1 MMYLFITLIA
11 VISGFMIGKNTTQK
25 GMVEVKDTYTNP
37 NELKGRRLE
46 MACAVK
52 LANEI
57 VQSGAMTI
65 ERKGE
70 EYSVR
75 LKVKK

>member
-11 VISGFMIGKNTTQK
+11 VISGFMIGKNTAQK
-25 GMVEVKDTYTNP
+25 GMVEIKDTYTNP

-57 VQSGAMTI
+57 VQSGAITI
-65 ERKGE
+65 ERKE
-70 EYSVR
+70 DKYLLS
-75 LKVKK
+75 LKLIK

>member
-1 MMYLFITLIA
+1 MYLFITLIA

-65 ERKGE
+65 ERKE
-70 EYSVR
+70 DKYLLS
-75 LKVKK
+75 LKLIK

>member
-1 MMYLFITLIA
+1 MYLFITLIA
-11 VISGFMIGKNTTQK
+11 VISGFMIGKNTAQK
-25 GMVEVKDTYTNP
+25 GIVEVKDTYTNP

-65 ERKGE
+65 ERKE
-70 EYSVR
+70 DKYLLS
-75 LKVKK
+75 LKLIK

>member
-1 MMYLFITLIA
+1 MYLFITLIA
-11 VISGFMIGKNTTQK
+11 VISGFMIGKNTAQK

-65 ERKGE
+65 ERKE
-70 EYSVR
+70 DKYLLS
-75 LKVKK
+75 LKIIK

>member
-1 MMYLFITLIA
+1 MYIFITLIA
-11 VISGFMIGKNTTQK
+11 VISGFMIGKNTAQK

-65 ERKGE
+65 ERKE
-70 EYSVR
+70 DKYLLS
-75 LKVKK
+75 LKLIK

>member
-1 MMYLFITLIA
+1 MYLFITLIA
-11 VISGFMIGKNTTQK
+11 VISGFMIGKNTAQK

-65 ERKGE
+65 ERKE
-70 EYSVR
+70 DKYLLS
-75 LKVKK
+75 LKLIK

>member
-1 MMYLFITLIA
+1 MYLFITLIA
-11 VISGFMIGKNTTQK
+11 VISGFMIGKNTAQK

-57 VQSGAMTI
+57 VQSGAITI
-65 ERKGE
+65 ERKE
-70 EYSVR
+70 DKYLLS
-75 LKVKK
+75 LKLIK

>member
-1 MMYLFITLIA
+1 MYLFITLIA
-11 VISGFMIGKNTTQK
+11 VISGFMIGKNTAQK
-25 GMVEVKDTYTNP
+25 GMVEIKDTYTNP

-57 VQSGAMTI
+57 VQSGAITI
-65 ERKGE
+65 ERKE
-70 EYSVR
+70 DKYLLS
-75 LKVKK
+75 LKLIK

>member
-11 VISGFMIGKNTTQK
+11 VISGFMIGRNTARK
-25 GMVEVKDTYTNP
+25 EVVEVKDTYSNP
-37 NELKGRRLE
+37 NDLKGRRLE

-65 ERKGE
+65 HRE
-70 EYSVR
+70 EDKYILS
-75 LKVKK
+75 LKLIK

>member
-1 MMYLFITLIA
+1 MYLFITLIS
-11 VISGFMIGKNTTQK
+11 VISGFMIGKNTAQK

-57 VQSGAMTI
+57 VQSGAITI
-65 ERKGE
+65 ERKE
-70 EYSVR
+70 DKYLLS
-75 LKVKK
+75 LKLIK